1 MPCLSCLALGITG
14 WAYDVLR
21 VYLPSNGGGEKGRRV
36 RSGNDE
42 VRIREMLG
50 DWKWADETVTVF
62 EKLK

>member
-1 MPCLSCLALGITG
+1 MA
-14 WAYDVLR
+14 
-21 VYLPSNGGGEKGRRV
+21 EGRRARGFAV
-36 RSGNDE
+36 GMMNE